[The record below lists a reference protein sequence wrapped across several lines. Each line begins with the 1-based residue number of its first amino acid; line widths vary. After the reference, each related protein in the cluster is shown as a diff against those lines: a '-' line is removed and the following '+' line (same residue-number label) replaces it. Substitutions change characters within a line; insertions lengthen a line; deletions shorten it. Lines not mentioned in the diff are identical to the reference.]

1 MHNPIHEL
9 FLFNEM
15 KQGKSYAFECFF
27 HYYYPGLCIYAQNLI
42 ERPLPDAQNVV
53 QDIFMKFWEDRDKIT
68 IQTSVRSYFFA
79 MVRNKCFDLM
89 KSSAYKNGGSTTDRF
104 PELADSEYDTYVLAE
119 LERILDA
126 GLERLPE
133 KCREIFELSRF
144 EGLKNR
150 EIAEKLNIS
159 VKTVENQMTKA
170 LRILKDELKDYLP
183 FLLLFPEISIFR
195 FLF

>member
-1 MHNPIHEL
+1 
-9 FLFNEM
+9 
-15 KQGKSYAFECFF
+15 
-27 HYYYPGLCIYAQNLI
+27 
-42 ERPLPDAQNVV
+42 
-53 QDIFMKFWEDRDKIT
+53 
-68 IQTSVRSYFFA
+68 
-79 MVRNKCFDLM
+79 
-89 KSSAYKNGGSTTDRF
+89 
-104 PELADSEYDTYVLAE
+104 VLTE